1 VLPQFASRRAILT
14 TCYTGV
20 HGIAHVAGDVSFSS
34 NPDDVIPG
42 VINSVHSILEA
53 ASKEKTVTRF
63 VITSS
68 STAAT
73 MPKPNKKFTIDENSW
88 NEEAVADAYKEP
100 NAWNVYSASKTR
112 GEQEVC
118 IVCHFTQIP
127 SPVTH
132 DAHDS

>member
-1 VLPQFASRRAILT
+1 
-14 TCYTGV
+14 V
-20 HGIAHVAGDVSFSS
+20 HGIAHVAGDVTFSS

-73 MPKPNKKFTIDENSW
+73 NPEPNKKFTIDENSW
-88 NEEAVADAYKEP
+88 NEEAIADANKQP

-112 GEQEVC
+112 GEQEVRLVSC
-118 IVCHFTQIP
+118 GSSATSVSHTLQT
-127 SPVTH
+127 S
-132 DAHDS
+132 